1 MKLLNYTEGH
11 MLDEMRNFDFRFSRV
26 AGGRIFFA
34 HIQTGEEFYFKT
46 WQSVRQYIESRKE
59 KDLARAIEKCP
70 DEVFAQ
76 AMDNFDRAIAQT
88 DPWAFKEFVG
98 HYPTKAD
105 KEVMPCNS

>member
-1 MKLLNYTEGH
+1 MQLLNYTEGH
-11 MLDEMRNFDFRFSRV
+11 LLDEMRKFDLRFSRV
-26 AGGRIFFA
+26 AGGRIYFA
-34 HIQTGEEFYFKT
+34 YTKTGDEWIYFKT
-46 WQSVRQYIESRKE
+46 WDSVRQYIESRKE

-76 AMDNFDRAIAQT
+76 AMDNFDRTIART

-105 KEVMPCNS
+105 KEAQSW